1 MHKDL
6 TLNQKYYQFLKSLI
20 HFRNTLVTKIKQKI
34 QFCTDDH
41 ILITKIKLRMPAFL
55 QFCTRTSSLSL

>member
-6 TLNQKYYQFLKSLI
+6 TLKLNFYQFLKSLI
-20 HFRNTLVTKIKQKI
+20 HLSNTPVTKIKKKI

-55 QFCTRTSSLSL
+55 KFCTRTSSLST